1 MPQASRDAV
10 SAVEQVPPFAR
21 HQLSPGRAGRKYGMY
36 QVGDWIV
43 YGNTGVCRVV
53 EIKTV
58 GSSWIGGDR
67 LCYVLEPLSQ
77 SYTISTPVTNKKVFS
92 RPIISKK
99 EAERLVD
106 QIPSIE
112 AQAFHSSRAQELA
125 EHYKSF
131 VATHDCADLIELTM
145 SLHVKKQQV
154 VEQKGK
160 FGAIDQK
167 FMKQAEDLLFDELS
181 VALGI
186 SREAVPEYIASRV
199 GDGWW
204 PEER

>member
-1 MPQASRDAV
+1 MPQVSGDAV
-10 SAVEQVPPFAR
+10 SVAEQVPPFVR
-21 HQLSPGRAGRKYGMY
+21 HQLSPGNAGRMYGMY

-53 EIKTV
+53 AIKTV
-58 GSSWIGGDR
+58 DSSWIGGDR

-77 SYTISTPVTNKKVFS
+77 SYTISTPVTNKKVFT
-92 RPIISKK
+92 RPVISKK

-106 QIPSIE
+106 QIPLIE
-112 AQAFHSSRAQELA
+112 ARAYHSSRVQELA

-145 SLHVKKQQV
+145 SLYAKKQQV
-154 VEQKGK
+154 GEQKSK

-186 SREAVPEYIASRV
+186 SRETVPEYIASRV
-199 GDGWW
+199 GDRRW